1 MKVKK
6 VKNQAGVSL
15 LELIIVLVI
24 IGILAAFIL
33 PAFKTARNSGDGK
46 KILTRFSEII
56 EERKSSA
63 IRLNQSAINGGD
75 RPDQP
80 VIINFAGLSTTA
92 PIKTDGADINRD
104 GIEDVSGVKI
114 TRWGNMPGTGRK
126 GWIYAYEG
134 QPLQL
139 PEKWKIIQ
147 AAEELGDIPQI
158 ENSELITS
166 LGFNAEGKPARVAVA
181 NAPVT
186 RDEAA
191 FFVIY
196 ARDTASDD
204 IAVALAV
211 HGSGLT
217 EKWIY
222 NFEDHQWT
230 GRGGRR

>member
-1 MKVKK
+1 M
-6 VKNQAGVSL
+6 
-15 LELIIVLVI
+15 LELIIVLVV

-33 PAFKTARNSGDGK
+33 PAFNSARHSGDGK
-46 KILTRFSEII
+46 KILTRLAEVI

-80 VIINFAGLSTTA
+80 VVVNFAGLSTTA

-104 GIEDVSGVKI
+104 GIEDISGVRI
-114 TRWGNMPGTGRK
+114 TKWGNAPGGGRK

-134 QPLQL
+134 QPLKL

-147 AAEELGDIPQI
+147 TVEELGDIPQI
-158 ENSELITS
+158 ENSELVTN
-166 LGFNAEGKPARVAVA
+166 LGFNAEGKPARIAVS
-181 NAPVT
+181 NVPVT